1 VTPFSVNTLIKSL
14 MIGSL
19 LVAALAPAR
28 ADDAQDGGGTGR
40 TKVYKIRATDKLS
53 ITIFQEDDLS
63 TISRVDAKGTVNLK
77 LVGEIRVRGM
87 TLDEAER
94 AIEKAYQDGLFLRKP
109 AVTVSIEDYAPREV
123 SIQGQVKNPGRYPLP
138 IEATMSVL
146 DLVTRAGGFTDTA
159 QGTAVRITRILPD
172 GSTRVITLDVESLI
186 KGRSNAKTNGENNAL
201 LLEPDDIVYVPER
214 II

>member
-1 VTPFSVNTLIKSL
+1 MTTLLRSFL
-14 MIGSL
+14 AGAL
-19 LVAALAPAR
+19 LVAALVPAR
-28 ADDAQDGGGTGR
+28 AAGPTPAPSNR
-40 TKVYKIRATDKLS
+40 SKAYNIRATDKLRIS
-53 ITIFQEDDLS
+53 IFQEDDLS
-63 TISRVDAKGTVNLK
+63 TISRVDSRGTINLP
-77 LVGEIRVRGM
+77 LIGEIKVRGM

-94 AIEKAYQDGLFLRKP
+94 TIEKAYIDGRFLRQP
-109 AVTVSIEDYAPREV
+109 AVTVAVEDYAPREV

-138 IEATMSVL
+138 VESTMSVL
-146 DLVTRAGGFTDTA
+146 DLVTKAGGFSDTA

-172 GSTRVITLDVESLI
+172 GSTKVITLDVESLI

>member
-1 VTPFSVNTLIKSL
+1 VTHRHVNTLLKSIL
-14 MIGSL
+14 AFAL
-19 LVAALAPAR
+19 LAAMLAPAR
-28 ADDAQDGGGTGR
+28 AQDAQAGGGSNR
-40 TKVYKIRATDKLS
+40 SKAYKIRATDKLS

-77 LVGEIRVRGM
+77 LVGEIRVRGL

-94 AIEKAYQDGLFLRKP
+94 VIENAYKDGLFLRKP
-109 AVTVSIEDYAPREV
+109 EVTVAIEDYAPREV

-138 IEATMSVL
+138 IESTMSVL
-146 DLVTRAGGFTDTA
+146 DLVTKAGGFTDTA

>member
-1 VTPFSVNTLIKSL
+1 MNTLLKTLAFLALSL
-14 MIGSL
+14 
-19 LVAALAPAR
+19 AALVPAR
-28 ADDAQDGGGTGR
+28 AEDAPASNPGKNR
-40 TKVYKIRATDKLS
+40 IYNIRATDKLR

-63 TISRVDAKGTVNLK
+63 TMSRVDAKGTVNLP
-77 LVGEIRVRGM
+77 LVGEIRVRGL

-94 AIEKAYQDGLFLRKP
+94 AIEKAYIDGRFLRKP
-109 AVTVSIEDYAPREV
+109 AVTVAIEDYAPREV
-123 SIQGQVKNPGRYPLP
+123 SIQGQVKNPGRYALP
-138 IEATMSVL
+138 IESTMSVL
-146 DLVTRAGGFTDTA
+146 DLVTKAGGFTDTA

-186 KGRSNAKTNGENNAL
+186 KGRSNAKTNTENNAL

>member
-1 VTPFSVNTLIKSL
+1 VTHRTVNTLL
-14 MIGSL
+14 RTL
-19 LVAALAPAR
+19 LLCALALAALAPCRGEDAGGASSKSR
-28 ADDAQDGGGTGR
+28 A
-40 TKVYKIRATDKLS
+40 YKIRATDKLS

-63 TISRVDAKGTVNLK
+63 TVSRVDAKGTVNLK
-77 LVGEIRVRGM
+77 LVGEIRVRGL

-94 AIEKAYQDGLFLRKP
+94 VIEGAYRDGLYLRKP
-109 AVTVSIEDYAPREV
+109 EVTVAIEDYAPREV

-138 IEATMSVL
+138 IESTMSVL
-146 DLVTRAGGFTDTA
+146 DLVTKAGGFTDTA

-201 LLEPDDIVYVPER
+201 LLEPDDIIYVPER

>member
-1 VTPFSVNTLIKSL
+1 MV
-14 MIGSL
+14 GAL
-19 LVAALAPAR
+19 LVAALVPGR
-28 ADDAQDGGGTGR
+28 AAERGAAA
-40 TKVYKIRATDKLS
+40 KSKAYSIRATDKLR

-63 TISRVDAKGTVNLK
+63 TISRVDSRGTVNLK
-77 LVGEIRVRGM
+77 LIGEIKVRGM

-94 AIEKAYQDGLFLRKP
+94 TIEKAYMDGRFLRLP
-109 AVTVSIEDYAPREV
+109 AVTVDVEDYAPREV

-138 IEATMSVL
+138 VESTMSVL
-146 DLVTRAGGFTDTA
+146 DLVTKAGGFSDTA